1 MWLEHVPAEAR
12 ADLLARFLSSNDS
25 KHDGAFFELLLH
37 EMFLQLGCKVDM
49 QPTVGKQTPDFRVSQ
64 GGKSIYVEATAV
76 GLTSNPFH
84 PSPNEQDV
92 IDKLNTLKSSDFSL
106 LLDMEGTLKT
116 TIGKSSLAGRV
127 KELLNNNDPDEV
139 KANIAKFGRRAAP
152 FDKIKI
158 GDWTLT
164 VRLEPN
170 RKDGWSGNSDVPIVR
185 GYYPAKRIDPISPV
199 RKPLKKKAKK
209 YRELDAPLVLVVNTL
224 NPYYSAE
231 ECDADVLWGNLC
243 IQYETGAH
251 DRTQYVRQPNGFWSS
266 ESGGR
271 TNGVLSFQNADMLNV
286 SQVTARLHTNPGNQS
301 SVLPDALFKLTHYV
315 ASNGNLIRREGED
328 LAQLLGVSWK

>member
-1 MWLEHVPAEAR
+1 
-12 ADLLARFLSSNDS
+12 
-25 KHDGAFFELLLH
+25 
-37 EMFLQLGCKVDM
+37 M
-49 QPTVGKQTPDFRVSQ
+49 QPGVGKQTPDFRVSE

-84 PSPNEQDV
+84 PSSNEQDA

-116 TIGKSSLAGRV
+116 TISQKSLAGMV
-127 KELLNNNDPDEV
+127 NKLLTDKDPDEV
-139 KANIAKFGRRAAP
+139 RAKIAKFGLRAAP
-152 FDKIKI
+152 SDRITD

-164 VRLEPN
+164 VRLTPN
-170 RKDGWSGNSDVPIVR
+170 RKDGRSGSSDVPIVR

-209 YRELDAPLVLVVNTL
+209 YRELDAPLILAVNTL

-243 IQYETGAH
+243 IQYETGAV
-251 DRTQYVRQPNGFWSS
+251 DRTQYVREPNGFWSS

-271 TNGVLSFQNADMLNV
+271 TSGVLSFQNADMLNV
-286 SQVTARLHTNPGNQS
+286 SQVTARLHTNPRNHS
-301 SVLPDALFKLTHYV
+301 SVLPDALFKLPHCI